1 MSGKKFVNRLNSRL
15 MNNFPLAIAHLGV
28 GNKISYFFFK
38 KMIVDCLSELDTYA
52 VYTETVAV
60 SAKNDRAVKRE
71 TF

>member
-1 MSGKKFVNRLNSRL
+1 
-15 MNNFPLAIAHLGV
+15 
-28 GNKISYFFFK
+28 
-38 KMIVDCLSELDTYA
+38 MIVDCLSELDTYA